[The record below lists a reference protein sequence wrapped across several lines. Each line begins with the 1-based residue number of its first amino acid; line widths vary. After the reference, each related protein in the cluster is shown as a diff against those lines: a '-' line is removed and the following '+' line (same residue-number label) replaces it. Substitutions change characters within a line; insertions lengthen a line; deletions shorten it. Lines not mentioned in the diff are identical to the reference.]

1 MQLFGLELFQILT
14 IGLLNGWILLA
25 IFYSIELVL
34 VLSFPKG
41 TRRRLFEYDHSKWT
55 KQHRIILLIGK
66 TFALIII
73 ILIVFSPLKLGSTV
87 FYLGM
92 IFYIIG
98 VAGFIMAIINY
109 RNTPIDQPV
118 TRGFYRYSRNPQVLT
133 ILIIMLGIS
142 LTVGSGIF
150 LIVLLLSAILSR
162 VRIIEEE
169 KACLEQ
175 YGDAYREYM
184 ERVPRYLIIR
194 TKIPE

>member
-1 MQLFGLELFQILT
+1 MQFFGLELFQILT

-25 IFYSIELVL
+25 TFYIIELVL

-41 TRRRLFEYDHSKWT
+41 ARRRLFEYDHSKW
-55 KQHRIILLIGK
+55 KKHHRIILIIGK
-66 TFALIII
+66 TFALILI
-73 ILIVFSPLKLGSTV
+73 ILIIFSPLKLGTPM

-98 VAGFIMAIINY
+98 LAGFIIAIINY
-109 RNTPIDQPV
+109 KNTPLDQPV
-118 TRGFYRYSRNPQVLT
+118 TQGLYRYSRNPQVLT

-142 LTVGSGIF
+142 LAVGSVIF
-150 LIVLLLSAILSR
+150 LIVLLISAILSR
-162 VRIIEEE
+162 VRILEEE

-184 ERVPRYLIIR
+184 ERVPRYFLIR
-194 TKIPE
+194 TKTSE

>member
-1 MQLFGLELFQILT
+1 MPFFGLELFQTLT
-14 IGLLNGWILLA
+14 IGVLNGWILLA
-25 IFYSIELVL
+25 VFYIIELIL

-41 TRRRLFEYDHSKWT
+41 TRRRLFEYDHSKWA
-55 KQHRIILLIGK
+55 KHHRIILIVGK

-73 ILIVFSPLKLGSTV
+73 ILIIFSPLKLGTPV

-98 VAGFIMAIINY
+98 LTGFIIAIINY
-109 RNTPIDQPV
+109 RNTPLHQPV
-118 TRGFYRYSRNPQVLT
+118 TRGLYRYSRNPQVLT

-142 LTVGSGIF
+142 LAVGSGIF
-150 LIVLLLSAILSR
+150 LIVLIISAILTR

-184 ERVPRYLIIR
+184 KQVPRYLIIR

>member
-66 TFALIII
+66 TFAFIII
-73 ILIVFSPLKLGSTV
+73 ILVVFSPLKLGTPV

-92 IFYIIG
+92 MFYIIG
-98 VAGFIMAIINY
+98 LTGFIIAIINY
-109 RNTPIDQPV
+109 RNTPVDQPV
-118 TRGFYRYSRNPQVLT
+118 TRGLYRYSRNPQVLT

-142 LTVGSGIF
+142 LAVGSGIF
-150 LIVLLLSAILSR
+150 IIVLLISAIFSR

-184 ERVPRYLIIR
+184 ERVPRYLILR
-194 TKIPE
+194 TKTPE